1 MSNATRISELT
12 AAVLNAEDPDDVL
25 DLLADSTFEILSPDS
40 LLVLL
45 PLNDST
51 WVCELVRG
59 RYQAEL
65 LGASV
70 SHSSEAADSAPLP
83 FVLDHDSQ
91 ETLATLTWG
100 DLTRALADED
110 LPAPEGST
118 SALVAFPIDAG
129 AARRGLL
136 IAVRFADE
144 DSDATAAFTDAENVS
159 AASLA
164 SLFSFALNGSTG
176 RSAIEDDLNNER
188 NRIARDLHDL
198 AIQELFGVGM
208 QLETVMSQ
216 ASRFPEYSDEGPV
229 ATSLKDSVAGIERSI
244 AEIRGIVQSLRNE
257 TVEVTLSQRLRHECG
272 LAIAGLGFVPSLH
285 LQAPVAELDAI
296 EGELKEDVVAV
307 VKECLANVARH
318 AHASAV
324 SVSITLFKEGVDTVI
339 QVNVSDNGRGID
351 PSITRRSGLANMSA
365 RARRHLGWVDFYS
378 LDPGTMVSWRATII
392 AE

>member
-12 AAVLNAEDPDDVL
+12 AAVLNAEDPDDLL
-25 DLLADSTFEILSPDS
+25 DLLADTAFDILAPDS

-45 PLNDST
+45 PLDDST
-51 WVCELVRG
+51 WVCELARG
-59 RYQAEL
+59 RFASEL
-65 LGASV
+65 LGTSV
-70 SHSSEAADSAPLP
+70 SHASGDSDSARLP
-83 FVLDHDSQ
+83 FVLDYDSP
-91 ETLATLTWG
+91 ETLEKLTWG
-100 DLTRALADED
+100 DLTRALAGERLGDDEIVHS
-110 LPAPEGST
+110 EIS
-118 SALVAFPIDAG
+118 AFPIDAG
-129 AARRGLL
+129 SARRGLL
-136 IAVRFADE
+136 VAVRFTSVG
-144 DSDATAAFTDAENVS
+144 SDASSAFTEAESVS

-164 SLFSFALNGSTG
+164 SLFSFALNGATG

-208 QLETVMSQ
+208 QLETVMAQ
-216 ASRFPEYSDEGPV
+216 AARFREYSDEGPV

-257 TVEVTLSQRLRHECG
+257 TVDVTLSQRLRHECG
-272 LAIAGLGFVPSLH
+272 LAIAGLGFVPSLQ
-285 LQAPVAELDAI
+285 LNAPITSLDAI

-324 SVSITLFKEGVDTVI
+324 SVSITLFDEGVDTVI

-351 PSITRRSGLANMSA
+351 PSITRRSGLANMGA

-378 LDPGTMVSWRATII
+378 LDPGTMVSWRATLGVS
-392 AE
+392 

>member
-1 MSNATRISELT
+1 
-12 AAVLNAEDPDDVL
+12 
-25 DLLADSTFEILSPDS
+25 
-40 LLVLL
+40 
-45 PLNDST
+45 
-51 WVCELVRG
+51 
-59 RYQAEL
+59 
-65 LGASV
+65 
-70 SHSSEAADSAPLP
+70 
-83 FVLDHDSQ
+83 
-91 ETLATLTWG
+91 
-100 DLTRALADED
+100 
-110 LPAPEGST
+110 
-118 SALVAFPIDAG
+118 
-129 AARRGLL
+129 
-136 IAVRFADE
+136 
-144 DSDATAAFTDAENVS
+144 
-159 AASLA
+159 
-164 SLFSFALNGSTG
+164 
-176 RSAIEDDLNNER
+176 
-188 NRIARDLHDL
+188 
-198 AIQELFGVGM
+198 M

-339 QVNVSDNGRGID
+339 QVNVSDNGRGMD
-351 PSITRRSGLANMSA
+351 PSITRRSGLANMGA
-365 RARRHLGWVDFYS
+365 RARRHFGWVDFYS

>member
-1 MSNATRISELT
+1 MSKATRISELT
-12 AAVLNAEDPDDVL
+12 AAVLNAEDPDDLL
-25 DLLADSTFEILSPDS
+25 DLLADTAFDILAPDS

-45 PLNDST
+45 PLDDST

-59 RYQAEL
+59 RFAQEL
-65 LGASV
+65 LGTSV
-70 SHSSEAADSAPLP
+70 SHASGSSKAARLP
-83 FVLDHDSQ
+83 FVLDYDSPDD
-91 ETLATLTWG
+91 LKKLTWN
-100 DLTRALADED
+100 DLTHALAGEQFGDG
-110 LPAPEGST
+110 AFVGSEI
-118 SALVAFPIDAG
+118 AAFPIDAG

-136 IAVRFADE
+136 IAARLTDEGAD
-144 DSDATAAFTDAENVS
+144 APLTFTEAETVS

-164 SLFSFALNGSTG
+164 SLFSFALNGATG

-188 NRIARDLHDL
+188 HRIARDLHDL

-208 QLETVMSQ
+208 QLETVMAQ

-257 TVEVTLSQRLRHECG
+257 TIEVTLSQRLRHECG
-272 LAIAGLGFVPSLH
+272 LAIAGLGFVPSLQ
-285 LQAPVAELDAI
+285 LNAPITEIDAI

-324 SVSITLFKEGVDTVI
+324 SVNITLFKEGVDTVI

-351 PSITRRSGLANMSA
+351 PSITRRSGLANMGS
-365 RARRHLGWVDFYS
+365 RARRHLGWVDFYN
-378 LDPGTMVSWRATII
+378 LDPGTMVSWRATVG
-392 AE
+392 AS